1 MRIIFT
7 DKLGKMVADYEN
19 LCDMIFELNTSFD
32 INTSWDSGEESIQY
46 HGQDLLA
53 EKTLSVTLNDISS
66 QNEVRAS
73 RYLTLKNTNNKITE
87 TVVEEWGTTRHKTNL
102 ENFVLRERL
111 VDKIGWQHYVYQA
124 DECALNGTYVQA
136 TGIESYQ
143 NDFATTTQLQV
154 ACIQWIPKT
163 YLTFNL

>member
-7 DKLGKMVADYEN
+7 DKLSKMVAHYEN
-19 LCDMIFELNTSFD
+19 LHDMIFELTTFFD

-73 RYLTLKNTNNKITE
+73 RYLTLKNNKIT
-87 TVVEEWGTTRHKTNL
+87 VEEEQQDIDKLGKLCSERKACRQKWLTTLCLSGR
-102 ENFVLRERL
+102 RM
-111 VDKIGWQHYVYQA
+111 
-124 DECALNGTYVQA
+124 
-136 TGIESYQ
+136 
-143 NDFATTTQLQV
+143 
-154 ACIQWIPKT
+154 CITWYSCSSNWDNRVI
-163 YLTFNL
+163 LTWFCHHNTASSCMHAVNT

>member
-7 DKLGKMVADYEN
+7 DKLGKMVAHYEN
-19 LCDMIFELNTSFD
+19 LCGMIFELNTSFD

-73 RYLTLKNTNNKITE
+73 RYLTLKNNKIS
-87 TVVEEWGTTRHKTNL
+87 VEEEQQDKKNF
-102 ENFVLRERL
+102 ENFVLMFERKACRQKWL
-111 VDKIGWQHYVYQA
+111 
-124 DECALNGTYVQA
+124 
-136 TGIESYQ
+136 
-143 NDFATTTQLQV
+143 TTLCLSGRRM
-154 ACIQWIPKT
+154 CITWYLCSSNWDRVIPKWFCHHNT
-163 YLTFNL
+163 ASSCMHAVNT